1 MTHSLPFGRAVPS
14 KPLNSPFHQSNQPSR
29 KAHFLVHSNHHTIK
43 TQNAPLEPAEGRL
56 LPTPALQ
63 RFLLQSPKVSVPQHG
78 MFQYIPIASCHTV
91 GPKRSLAEASS
102 HPPFTYIDEMIL
114 EPPPLQ
120 VKWPISQTFITR
132 CSSQLPTF
140 IYNPVY
146 THVGM
151 ISLSAQQHYNYF
163 TACSPL

>member
-29 KAHFLVHSNHHTIK
+29 EAHFLVHSNHHTIK
-43 TQNAPLEPAEGRL
+43 TQKAPLVPAEGRL

-78 MFQYIPIASCHTV
+78 MFQYIPIASCHSV

-102 HPPFTYIDEMIL
+102 HPPFTYIEGMIL

-140 IYNPVY
+140 ITLF
-146 THVGM
+146 THTWAWSLSLHNNTTI
-151 ISLSAQQHYNYF
+151 ISLPVLR
-163 TACSPL
+163 CE

>member
-43 TQNAPLEPAEGRL
+43 TQKAPLVPAEGRL

-63 RFLLQSPKVSVPQHG
+63 RFLLQSPKVSVPQNG

-91 GPKRSLAEASS
+91 GPKRSLAEACS
-102 HPPFTYIDEMIL
+102 HPPFTYIEGMIL

-140 IYNPVY
+140 ITLF
-146 THVGM
+146 THTWAWSLSLHNNTTI
-151 ISLSAQQHYNYF
+151 ISLPVLR
-163 TACSPL
+163 CE